1 MQDMD
6 ILVRAST
13 LKSHLSFN
21 ITMICIPFAIEE
33 CQFFKKIK
41 ISEVDETQTIHI
53 TR

>member
-13 LKSHLSFN
+13 LKSHLPCN
-21 ITMICIPFAIEE
+21 ITIIYLPFAIEE
-33 CQFFKKIK
+33 CQKLKNIK